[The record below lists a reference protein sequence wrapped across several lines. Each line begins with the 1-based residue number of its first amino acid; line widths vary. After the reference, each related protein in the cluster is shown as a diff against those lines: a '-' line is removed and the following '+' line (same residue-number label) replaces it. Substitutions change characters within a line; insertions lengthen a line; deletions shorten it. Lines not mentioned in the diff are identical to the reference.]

1 LGFSLLM
8 ACVFVVNF
16 FGDRWLY
23 VEVNGFLW
31 VMLACVVRGQM
42 IESERHGAPAAV
54 AAEVPPEPLPWVRD
68 EEPALV

>member
-42 IESERHGAPAAV
+42 IESERQKAPATV
-54 AAEVPPEPLPWVRD
+54 AAEVSPEPLPWVRD
-68 EEPALV
+68 EEPALA

>member
-1 LGFSLLM
+1 
-8 ACVFVVNF
+8 VNF

-42 IESERHGAPAAV
+42 IESERKEVPAV
-54 AAEVPPEPLPWVRD
+54 TAAEVLPDPLPWVRD

>member
-1 LGFSLLM
+1 M

-31 VMLACVVRGQM
+31 IMLACVVRGQM
-42 IESERHGAPAAV
+42 IERERKEEPLEV
-54 AAEVPPEPLPWVRD
+54 AAEASLEPLPWER
-68 EEPALV
+68 EEAPALV

>member
-1 LGFSLLM
+1 
-8 ACVFVVNF
+8 VFVVNL

-42 IESERHGAPAAV
+42 IESERKEEV
-54 AAEVPPEPLPWVRD
+54 AEIGDEAPPEALPWVQ
-68 EEPALV
+68 EEEQALA

>member
-1 LGFSLLM
+1 M

-42 IESERHGAPAAV
+42 IESERKEEPASV
-54 AAEVPPEPLPWVRD
+54 TAEMPQEPLPWERE